1 MIKKVKWRYVLAH
14 TGYWSAWLL
23 AGVSCLELFAL
34 IRLGAGQDLKLKDWQ
49 EGR

>member
-1 MIKKVKWRYVLAH
+1 MIKKVKWGYVLRH

-34 IRLGAGQDLKLKDWQ
+34 AAWVLVRI
-49 EGR
+49 